1 MKKIV
6 SFVVA
11 ILSMFLFVGC
21 FLNETD
27 ETGGG
32 LSSKDEGLTSQKI
45 KLVGSPTWEVE
56 YSEYFGY
63 DVEIKGIVKNEKNK
77 DYSYVSIE
85 FSIYD
90 AEGNNIG
97 TARDSMNN
105 LASGETWKFSA
116 SSIGWFEDEP
126 VSFKLAD
133 ITYW

>member
-1 MKKIV
+1 MKKFV
-6 SFVVA
+6 SFLVA
-11 ILSMFLFVGC
+11 ALSTFLFVGC

-27 ETGGG
+27 ETGVGAN
-32 LSSKDEGLTSQKI
+32 SKKI
-45 KLVGSPTWEVE
+45 ELVGSPTWEVE

-63 DVEIKGIVKNEKNK
+63 SVEIKGIVKNEKNK
-77 DYSYVSIE
+77 DYSYVSVE

-90 AEGNNIG
+90 AEGNNMG
-97 TARDSMNN
+97 TAMDSMNN

-133 ITYW
+133 VTYW